1 MSTCVLIPRIV
12 HMYVMQYPS
21 LVLFPRLWMCLFCTH
36 IPLLKTCYNIPLL
49 FSLSLTHTHT
59 HTHTHTRTHIHTR
72 THTHTLTNSPCGKK
86 FRSKPQIARFL
97 GESADLGCF
106 DFSRAGTP
114 GDGSQRRRARDRSAK
129 KNVEQLN
136 KQVPLVRPLTNN
148 PLRPSGPIRRT
159 CGVIK
164 LPVIWVAPPT
174 DDELKNNVMSAPL
187 PIPAHPIGQAKPPEA
202 PKPKSPQQ
210 ATTLVAPVG
219 SGAAELI
226 VPHLWENRLD
236 GVNPCSHETGLEIV
250 VTVNKPQNGLSV
262 CGTGALSDGAGAT
275 TTGPTAPTTTGVNSN
290 NLNAHATS
298 AAIQNSPMIQNLIKQ
313 QQRKVQLMMPQQSGC
328 GTVSGISTSAA
339 QSLIQSL
346 KHQQQVSSTALL
358 SQSGVVL
365 TGASLSNL
373 LRQQQLQQQQQ
384 RSSVGLT
391 VTSGRTT
398 TSAVNSTAVGSVS
411 SIGMAAVGNGRL
423 PSQDGAGSKL
433 SSGHVHLASGNS
445 NQQGHVS
452 NIKVSLTAGA
462 ASTNPFGSSSV
473 SASMVSNGPTIM
485 NMDTGDNVGG
495 SKFVSDSEIRLQ
507 EEKVRQL
514 RQQVLAAA
522 QAAAKGSTVV

>member
-1 MSTCVLIPRIV
+1 M
-12 HMYVMQYPS
+12 
-21 LVLFPRLWMCLFCTH
+21 
-36 IPLLKTCYNIPLL
+36 KTCYNIPLTVL
-49 FSLSLTHTHT
+49 SLSLTHTHT
-59 HTHTHTRTHIHTR
+59 HTHTHSHYC
-72 THTHTLTNSPCGKK
+72 TNSPCGKK

-97 GESADLGCF
+97 GETADLGCF

-187 PIPAHPIGQAKPPEA
+187 PIPAHPIGQPKPPEA

-210 ATTLVAPVG
+210 TTALVAPVG

-262 CGTGALSDGAGAT
+262 CGTGALPDGVGGTAA
-275 TTGPTAPTTTGVNSN
+275 GPTAPATTAVNSN
-290 NLNAHATS
+290 NLNAHAANATV
-298 AAIQNSPMIQNLIKQ
+298 QNSPMIQNLIKQ
-313 QQRKVQLMMPQQSGC
+313 QQKKVQLIMPQQSSS

-346 KHQQQVSSTALL
+346 KNQQQVSSGALL

-384 RSSVGLT
+384 QRGSVGLT

-411 SIGMAAVGNGRL
+411 SIGMAAIGNGRL

-433 SSGHVHLASGNS
+433 SGGHIHLASGSS

-452 NIKVSLTAGA
+452 NIKVSLMAGA
-462 ASTNPFGSSSV
+462 ASTNPFGSTSV
-473 SASMVSNGPTIM
+473 SASMVSNGPTVT
-485 NMDTGDNVGG
+485 NMDTGDDVGG
-495 SKFVSDSEIRLQ
+495 PKFVSDSEIRLQ

-522 QAAAKGSTVV
+522 QAAAKGSAVV

>member
-1 MSTCVLIPRIV
+1 MLRLVTCIT
-12 HMYVMQYPS
+12 
-21 LVLFPRLWMCLFCTH
+21 FP
-36 IPLLKTCYNIPLL
+36 
-49 FSLSLTHTHT
+49 SLSLFLSLSLSHTHTHT
-59 HTHTHTRTHIHTR
+59 HTHTHSHTYY
-72 THTHTLTNSPCGKK
+72 TNSPCGKK

-129 KNVEQLN
+129 KNVDQLN

-148 PLRPSGPIRRT
+148 PLQPSGPIRRT

-174 DDELKNNVMSAPL
+174 DDELKNNVMSAPPL
-187 PIPAHPIGQAKPPEA
+187 PQLPGGAQPTGQAKPPEA
-202 PKPKSPQQ
+202 PPKPPQ
-210 ATTLVAPVG
+210 TTALVAPLS

-262 CGTGALSDGAGAT
+262 CGTGALPDGVGTGAT
-275 TTGPTAPTTTGVNSN
+275 TTGTGTTQGSALAAAATTGMNSTN
-290 NLNAHATS
+290 NLNAN
-298 AAIQNSPMIQNLIKQ
+298 AANAALQNLPVFQSLIKQ
-313 QQRKVQLMMPQQSGC
+313 QQQKKVQLIVPGGGGGASG
-328 GTVSGISTSAA
+328 GGGISTSAA
-339 QSLIQSL
+339 QSIIQSL
-346 KHQQQVSSTALL
+346 KNQQLVSSATLL

-365 TGASLSNL
+365 TGASLSTL
-373 LRQQQLQQQQQ
+373 LRQQQLKQQQQQ
-384 RSSVGLT
+384 RTSNIGLT

-398 TSAVNSTAVGSVS
+398 TNAVNSTAVGSVS

-433 SSGHVHLASGNS
+433 SSSSAGGHSHFANS
-445 NQQGHVS
+445 QQQGHMS

-462 ASTNPFGSSSV
+462 ASTNPFGGGSV

-485 NMDTGDNVGG
+485 NMDTDSDVGG

-514 RQQVLAAA
+514 RQQLLAAA
-522 QAAAKGSTVV
+522 QAAAKGSAVV